1 LGFSKVRISQ
11 KFKKIRQIFI
21 CCYAARA
28 CNFLFVLPPAA
39 AIISFEV
46 RFPPVFSTSLS
57 LVVLLRSCVTN
68 LIPRLLP
75 RSSQRS
81 LISSPAFDLLVLP
94 FCYRGVEIFTVAGGV
109 RLLEQASDLGAV
121 DRQVSCS
128 ASYHY
133 VKLEIVES
141 NSGLL

>member
-1 LGFSKVRISQ
+1 MLWGTKLQ
-11 KFKKIRQIFI
+11 
-21 CCYAARA
+21 
-28 CNFLFVLPPAA
+28 LPVSAA
-39 AIISFEV
+39 AIISSGV

-75 RSSQRS
+75 RSSQTS
-81 LISSPAFDLLVLP
+81 LISSPAFDLLVLR
-94 FCYRGVEIFTVAGGV
+94 FCYCAVEIFTVAGWG

-133 VKLEIVES
+133 VKLEIVGS

>member
-1 LGFSKVRISQ
+1 MLWGTKLQLPVS
-11 KFKKIRQIFI
+11 
-21 CCYAARA
+21 AA
-28 CNFLFVLPPAA
+28 AA
-39 AIISFEV
+39 AIISSGV

-57 LVVLLRSCVTN
+57 LVLLLRSCVTN

-75 RSSQRS
+75 RSSQTS
-81 LISSPAFDLLVLP
+81 LISSPAFDLLVLR
-94 FCYRGVEIFTVAGGV
+94 FCYCGVEILTVAGWG

-133 VKLEIVES
+133 VKLEIVGS